1 MAKLGEGDERWIV
14 KERDD
19 GRNVNAW
26 HWSARAARRRVS
38 QRSRARARAAHW
50 NARRERG
57 AGPAR
62 SRMRSRRGR
71 RAPLC
76 TIAHERREER
86 DQTEWAKKRLR
97 EMLGGLT
104 ILDDATG
111 SCKITAI
118 DSITGEVTLQSR
130 KQRRFAIYELDISLK
145 WEGQYFDA
153 DGKADVEAKGTMR
166 IEDLSEETLD
176 GMPCDVTCDSVAGRR
191 AELKELVRTKGA
203 PIVKAACLEFVKELK
218 ALVLAGQTSDEAGAD
233 AAAAVAAA
241 DAAATK
247 LPAKPPPTARANN
260 SYVTSSADSAAETA
274 KLEVEYTFPLNAS
287 FVYESLLDAN
297 RMRAATAA
305 DASIDATVGGDIRL
319 FNGSVEGKLV
329 ELVRAPFAPRAAHCA
344 TNHGAPRAALRG
356 TRLHAVA
363 PSLAH
368 ARLIAP
374 WASRSGHRVCPVS
387 GVPPSL
393 AQVPGA
399 KIVQKWRF
407 STWQP
412 GHFSDVTI
420 TLAMD
425 GGNTKLRL
433 VQTGV
438 PVEERD
444 RTEKGWRV
452 MIFDRLKMVLGGI
465 PP

>member
-26 HWSARAARRRVS
+26 HW
-38 QRSRARARAAHW
+38 
-50 NARRERG
+50 
-57 AGPAR
+57 
-62 SRMRSRRGR
+62 
-71 RAPLC
+71 
-76 TIAHERREER
+76 EER

-218 ALVLAGQTSDEAGAD
+218 ALVLAGQTSDEAGA
-233 AAAAVAAA
+233 AVAAA

-329 ELVRAPFAPRAAHCA
+329 ELV
-344 TNHGAPRAALRG
+344 
-356 TRLHAVA
+356 
-363 PSLAH
+363 
-368 ARLIAP
+368 
-374 WASRSGHRVCPVS
+374 
-387 GVPPSL
+387 
-393 AQVPGA
+393 PGA